1 MSGLMRISFALL
13 VVCVACTRDTK
24 HPPPDPKAAIVALRD
39 SLIRIG
45 AEDQAG
51 RDSIA
56 IALAHH
62 DSAFIRRL
70 VHGDSAR
77 TQWLRAV
84 VTAHGWPRRSIV
96 GDTAAEAAFLIVQHS
111 SIEFQEQM
119 LPILESE
126 AKHGEINA
134 ANVAMLSDRIR
145 VKKGQPQRYGTQFDV
160 KGNRLVPDAMI
171 DIATVDSLRESVG
184 LPPMS
189 EYVKLLASMYK
200 VPVEWP
206 PHSPTRH

>member
-1 MSGLMRISFALL
+1 MKLWLVLL
-13 VVCVACTRDTK
+13 VACVACTHDRSR
-24 HPPPDPKAAIVALRD
+24 PPPDPKAAVAALRD
-39 SLIRIG
+39 TLIRVR

-56 IALAHH
+56 LAIAHN

-77 TQWLRAV
+77 TQWLREV
-84 VTAHGWPRRSIV
+84 VSAHGWPRRSMV

-111 SIEFQEQM
+111 SIDFQQQM
-119 LPILESE
+119 LPILEGE

-134 ANVAMLSDRIR
+134 ANVAMLSDRVR

-160 KGNRLVPDAMI
+160 KDNRLVPDSMT
-171 DIATVDSLRESVG
+171 DITTVDSLRASVG
-184 LPPMS
+184 LTPMA
-189 EYVKLLASMYK
+189 EYVKLLASMYRI
-200 VPVEWP
+200 PVEWP